1 MAIHTRLREFKNA
14 VGNAAAAWRLAA
26 RGAQPGRLPT
36 IGFLGPNT
44 RSAGSEWIVSLV
56 QRLRE
61 LGWIDG
67 RNVAMEYRWGEGRE
81 ERFAEFAVEFVRL
94 KVDVIVTSGTPAVT
108 ASKQATSVI
117 PIVFATAGDPVGT
130 NLVESLA
137 RPGGNV
143 TGLATL
149 AADLAGKRLELL
161 REIVPGL
168 RCLAIMGNIGNPFS
182 VEEMHEVRTAAGT
195 LGLEVVTL
203 EIRHSQDIAPAFE
216 ELKGRSQALYVCT
229 DALASTNRIGINIL
243 AVGSRLPTIHGS
255 RDYIEARGLI
265 SFGPNFPDLFR
276 RAADFVD
283 KILRGSKPADIPVEP
298 PTNFNLVINLNTAKA
313 LGVAVPATLLA
324 RADEVIE

>member
-56 QRLRE
+56 QQLRE

-94 KVDVIVTSGTPAVT
+94 KVDVIVTSGTPAIT

-130 NLVESLA
+130 
-137 RPGGNV
+137 R
-143 TGLATL
+143 
-149 AADLAGKRLELL
+149 
-161 REIVPGL
+161 
-168 RCLAIMGNIGNPFS
+168 
-182 VEEMHEVRTAAGT
+182 VRT
-195 LGLEVVTL
+195 
-203 EIRHSQDIAPAFE
+203 H
-216 ELKGRSQALYVCT
+216 
-229 DALASTNRIGINIL
+229 
-243 AVGSRLPTIHGS
+243 
-255 RDYIEARGLI
+255 
-265 SFGPNFPDLFR
+265 
-276 RAADFVD
+276 
-283 KILRGSKPADIPVEP
+283 
-298 PTNFNLVINLNTAKA
+298 
-313 LGVAVPATLLA
+313 
-324 RADEVIE
+324 